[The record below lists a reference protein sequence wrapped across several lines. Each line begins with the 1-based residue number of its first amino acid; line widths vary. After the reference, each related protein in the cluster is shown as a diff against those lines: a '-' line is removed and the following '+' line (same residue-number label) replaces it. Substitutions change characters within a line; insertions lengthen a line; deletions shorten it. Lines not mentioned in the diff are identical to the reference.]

1 MSKSLLQS
9 DHDFRKWL
17 HTRLKVDQS
26 LEPDNELYEPLYE
39 GVAADP
45 VELIYADIDLA
56 EVESLN
62 FISGF
67 RGAGKTTE
75 LFRLKK
81 QLEEAGHFVA
91 YANALN
97 YLLPTEPVEISD
109 FLLVLAGSF
118 SEAIESTL
126 RIDLA
131 AEGFWTR
138 FVHYLWKTEIKL
150 DGLDVKANVPG
161 TDVGL
166 NFKTSLKEVP
176 RFREQ
181 LRQRL
186 GARLGDVRREVQ
198 EFFDFGRKKIQK
210 AKQTNRNVVFLFDQ
224 LEQLRD
230 PVGTEGRVADSVT
243 SLMANH
249 RADLKIPLFHMVF
262 TVPPWLKF
270 KLPQMSD
277 IRMLYNVKLWKNDE
291 KRTRTSDGWKTMQR
305 VVERRFTTAE
315 MERYFGKRTKAG
327 SYSLADKL
335 IAASGGHFRDLILL
349 LKETLLRATSLPITH
364 KVVDAAINN
373 LRTSYRPSNLVDAQ
387 LLHQIGIQRDCMLT
401 DLTPESLQ
409 RVTFFLDTHCALMLR
424 NGEEWY
430 DVHPL
435 IRDEVDEI
443 IRRDAEAK
451 QQDKPT
457 K

>member
-1 MSKSLLQS
+1 MSNTLPQS
-9 DHDFRKWL
+9 DHGFRKWL
-17 HTRLKVDQS
+17 HNRLNVDQS

-39 GVAADP
+39 GAAADP
-45 VELIYADIDLA
+45 VKLIYADIDLA
-56 EVESLN
+56 VVESLN

-118 SEAIESTL
+118 SDAIDSTL
-126 RIDLA
+126 KIDLA
-131 AEGFWTR
+131 AESFWTR

-150 DGLDVKANVPG
+150 EGLEVEAKVPQ

-166 NFKTSLKEVP
+166 NFKTSLKEVES
-176 RFREQ
+176 FRQQ
-181 LRQRL
+181 LRKRL
-186 GARLGDVRREVQ
+186 GARLGDVRREVKNFF
-198 EFFDFGRKKIQK
+198 EFGLQKIRQSG
-210 AKQTNRNVVFLFDQ
+210 QSSRNVVFLFDQ

-291 KRTRTSDGWKTMQR
+291 KRTRVSEGWKTMQR
-305 VVERRFTTAE
+305 VVKRRFTAAG
-315 MERYFGKRTKAG
+315 MERYFGKPTKSG
-327 SYSLADKL
+327 GYSLADKL

-349 LKETLLRATSLPITH
+349 LKETVLRADSLPITH
-364 KVVDAAINN
+364 EIADAAINN

-387 LLHQIGIQRDCMLT
+387 LLHQIGIQRDCMLA

-409 RVTFFLDTHCALMLR
+409 RVTFFLDTHCALMFR

-443 IRRDAEAK
+443 IRRDVETKQPVKPAK
-451 QQDKPT
+451 
-457 K
+457 